1 MTGLH
6 LVNDH
11 PSERTSGAPTSAPAR
26 FLDVTVIVPTR
37 NEESTIDELVERIR
51 RTLGPAGY
59 RYEILFVDD
68 SDDRTREA
76 IAWHE
81 AHGHTVRLV
90 HRSPGTRTGG
100 PAGALGAGFIAARG
114 AVVLCIDADLQ
125 HPPELLAPMARVLL
139 DGSGDVVVG
148 TRYLASGAATGME
161 SRRRRCAAAAARD
174 LTRLALPRLRRTTDP
189 GSGLFGLRLDVLDG
203 VDLAPQ
209 GFRVLVD
216 VLAKG
221 RWRSL
226 VEIPYRLERRRAGAS
241 HASPA
246 SGFRSL
252 RHLARLARDPSSS
265 RTERTRPACRAVAVP
280 NSAPGRPV
288 RSRTVVLR
296 HDED

>member
-6 LVNDH
+6 LVDDH
-11 PSERTSGAPTSAPAR
+11 PSERTSDAPTSAPAR
-26 FLDVTVIVPTR
+26 HVDVTVIVPTR
-37 NEESTIDELVERIR
+37 NEEGTIDELVERIR

-59 RYEILFVDD
+59 RYEVLFVDD
-68 SDDRTREA
+68 SDDRTPEA

-81 AHGHTVRLV
+81 RHGHTVRLV
-90 HRSPGTRTGG
+90 HRGPGTRAAG
-100 PAGALGAGFIAARG
+100 PAGALCAGFRAARG
-114 AVVLCIDADLQ
+114 SAVLCIDADLQ
-125 HPPELLAPMARVLL
+125 HPPELLAPMAHVLL

-148 TRYLASGAATGME
+148 TRYLAGGADTGME

-174 LTRLALPRLRRTTDP
+174 LTRLAIPRLRRTTDP

-203 VDLAPQ
+203 VDLAR

-216 VLAKG
+216 VLATG
-221 RWRSL
+221 TWRSL
-226 VEIPYRLERRRAGAS
+226 VEIPYQLEPRRRGAS

-246 SGFRSL
+246 AGFRSL
-252 RHLARLARDPSSS
+252 RHLARLAHDPASS
-265 RTERTRPACRAVAVP
+265 RGARPRPGGRVVTVP

>member
-6 LVNDH
+6 LINQE
-11 PSERTSGAPTSAPAR
+11 PSERTSRAR
-26 FLDVTVIVPTR
+26 TTANAEYVDVTVIVPTR
-37 NEESTIDELVERIR
+37 DEEATIDELVERIR

-68 SDDRTREA
+68 SDDRTPEA

-81 AHGHTVRLV
+81 EHGPTVRLV
-90 HRSPGTRTGG
+90 HRRPGTRAAG
-100 PAGALGAGFIAARG
+100 PAGALCAGFAAARG
-114 AVVLCIDADLQ
+114 RVALCIDADLQ

-148 TRYLASGAATGME
+148 TRYLAGGADTGMD

-174 LTRLALPRLRRTTDP
+174 LTRLALPRLRRSTDP
-189 GSGLFGLRLDVLDG
+189 GSGLFGLCLDVLDG
-203 VDLAPQ
+203 VDLRPR
-209 GFRVLVD
+209 GFRILVD

-221 RWRSL
+221 RWRTL
-226 VEIPYRLERRRAGAS
+226 VEIPYHLEPRRTGTS
-241 HASPA
+241 HASA
-246 SGFRSL
+246 TSTLRSL
-252 RHLARLARDPSSS
+252 RHLARLARDPASGRAPRAGSG
-265 RTERTRPACRAVAVP
+265 CRAVPVP
-280 NSAPGRPV
+280 NCAPGQPI